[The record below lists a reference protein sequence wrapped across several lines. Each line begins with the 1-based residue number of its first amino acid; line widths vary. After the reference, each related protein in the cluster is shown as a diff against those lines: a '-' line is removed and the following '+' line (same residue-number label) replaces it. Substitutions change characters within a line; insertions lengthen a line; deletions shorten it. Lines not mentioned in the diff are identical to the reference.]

1 MTVTSAA
8 ILLFLVMDPLGNIPF
23 FLSALKNVP
32 AQRQTR
38 IIVRELLIALL
49 ALVLFLFLGRYA
61 LDAMNLSASSL
72 GVAGGVVLMLIALRM
87 IFPTREH
94 VHDKDLSSEPLVVP
108 LAIPAVAGPSSLA
121 LVLLMNAQDP
131 ARWPEWL
138 LAVGA
143 AWLATS
149 VILLFGARL
158 SRVMGRRGLM
168 AMERLM
174 GLILVTIAVQMICLL
189 YTSPSP
195 RDGLL
200 SRMPSS
206 A

>member
-32 AQRQTR
+32 AERQAR
-38 IIVRELLIALL
+38 IIVRELLIALA
-49 ALVLFLFLGRYA
+49 ALLIFLFTGHYL
-61 LDAMNLSASSL
+61 LSALGLSTSSL
-72 GVAGGVVLMLIALRM
+72 GIAGGVVLMLIALRM
-87 IFPTREH
+87 IFPTHEH
-94 VHDKDLSSEPLVVP
+94 VHDEDLSSEPLVVP

-174 GLILVTIAVQMICLL
+174 GLILVTIAVQMMLTGVADFL
-189 YTSPSP
+189 
-195 RDGLL
+195 REQGLI
-200 SRMPSS
+200 
-206 A
+206 AAAA

>member
-32 AQRQTR
+32 AHRQTH

-61 LDAMNLSASSL
+61 MDAMNLSASSL

-94 VHDKDLSSEPLVVP
+94 VHDEDLSSEPLVVP

-143 AWLATS
+143 AWLGTS

-158 SRVMGRRGLM
+158 CRIMGRRGLM

-174 GLILVTIAVQMICLL
+174 GLILVTIAVQMMLTGVADFL
-189 YTSPSP
+189 
-195 RDGLL
+195 REQGL
-200 SRMPSS
+200 MAP
-206 A
+206 AA

>member
-94 VHDKDLSSEPLVVP
+94 VHDEDLSSEPLVVP

-174 GLILVTIAVQMICLL
+174 GLILVTIAVQMMLTGVADFL
-189 YTSPSP
+189 
-195 RDGLL
+195 REQGLI
-200 SRMPSS
+200 
-206 A
+206 AAAA

>member
-32 AQRQTR
+32 VERQTR

-61 LDAMNLSASSL
+61 MDAMNLSASSL

-94 VHDKDLSSEPLVVP
+94 VHDEDLSSEPLVVP

-143 AWLATS
+143 AWLGTS

-158 SRVMGRRGLM
+158 SRIMGRRGLM

-174 GLILVTIAVQMICLL
+174 GLILVTIAVQMMLTGVADFL
-189 YTSPSP
+189 
-195 RDGLL
+195 REQGLL
-200 SRMPSS
+200 AAS

>member
-61 LDAMNLSASSL
+61 LYAMNLSASSL

-94 VHDKDLSSEPLVVP
+94 VHDEDLSSEPLVVP

-149 VILLFGARL
+149 VILVFGAKL
-158 SRVMGRRGLM
+158 SALLGRRGLI

-174 GLILVTIAVQMICLL
+174 GLILVTISVQMILNGVAAFL
-189 YTSPSP
+189 GEQGFS
-195 RDGLL
+195 G
-200 SRMPSS
+200 
-206 A
+206 

>member
-94 VHDKDLSSEPLVVP
+94 VHDEDLSSEPLVVP

-174 GLILVTIAVQMICLL
+174 GLILVTIAVQMMLTGVADFL
-189 YTSPSP
+189 
-195 RDGLL
+195 REQGL
-200 SRMPSS
+200 M
-206 A
+206 AAAA

>member
-94 VHDKDLSSEPLVVP
+94 VHDEDLSSEPLVVP

-174 GLILVTIAVQMICLL
+174 GLILVTIAVRMMLTGVADFLREQ
-189 YTSPSP
+189 
-195 RDGLL
+195 GLI
-200 SRMPSS
+200 
-206 A
+206 AAAA

>member
-32 AQRQTR
+32 VERQTR

-61 LDAMNLSASSL
+61 MDAMNLSASSL

-94 VHDKDLSSEPLVVP
+94 VHDEDLSSEPLVVP

-143 AWLATS
+143 AWLGTS

-158 SRVMGRRGLM
+158 SRLMGRRGLM

-174 GLILVTIAVQMICLL
+174 GLILVTIAVQMMLTGVADFL
-189 YTSPSP
+189 
-195 RDGLL
+195 REQGL
-200 SRMPSS
+200 M
-206 A
+206 AAAA

>member
-32 AQRQTR
+32 AERQTR

-94 VHDKDLSSEPLVVP
+94 VHDEDLSSEPLVVP

-131 ARWPEWL
+131 SRWPEWL

-149 VILLFGARL
+149 VILVFGARL
-158 SRVMGRRGLM
+158 SRLMGRRGLM

-174 GLILVTIAVQMICLL
+174 GLILVTIAVQMMLTGVAEFL
-189 YTSPSP
+189 
-195 RDGLL
+195 REQGLITRL
-200 SRMPSS
+200 S
-206 A
+206 

>member
-61 LDAMNLSASSL
+61 MDAMNLSASSL

-94 VHDKDLSSEPLVVP
+94 VHDEDLSSEPLVVP

-143 AWLATS
+143 AWLGTS

-174 GLILVTIAVQMICLL
+174 GLILVTIAVQMMLTGVADFL
-189 YTSPSP
+189 
-195 RDGLL
+195 REQGLI
-200 SRMPSS
+200 
-206 A
+206 AAAA

>member
-94 VHDKDLSSEPLVVP
+94 VHDEDLSSEPLVGP
-108 LAIPAVAGPSSLA
+108 LASPAVAGPSSLA

-174 GLILVTIAVQMICLL
+174 GLILVTIAVQMMLTGVADFL
-189 YTSPSP
+189 
-195 RDGLL
+195 REQGLI
-200 SRMPSS
+200 
-206 A
+206 AAAA

>member
-1 MTVTSAA
+1 MTVTAAA

-32 AQRQTR
+32 EQRQTR

-49 ALVLFLFLGRYA
+49 ALVLFLFLGSYA
-61 LDAMNLSASSL
+61 LDAMQLSASSL

-94 VHDKDLSSEPLVVP
+94 VHDEDLSSEPLVVP

-121 LVLLMNAQDP
+121 MVLLMNSQDP
-131 ARWPEWL
+131 SRWPEWL
-138 LAVGA
+138 LAVFA
-143 AWLATS
+143 AWVATS

-158 SRVMGRRGLM
+158 SRLLGRRGLA

-174 GLILVTIAVQMICLL
+174 GLILVTIAVQMMLTGVAEFL
-189 YTSPSP
+189 
-195 RDGLL
+195 REQGLV
-200 SRMPSS
+200 
-206 A
+206 AA

>member
-94 VHDKDLSSEPLVVP
+94 VHDEDLSSEPLVVP

-131 ARWPEWL
+131 TRWPEWL

-174 GLILVTIAVQMICLL
+174 GLILVTIAVQMMLTGVADFL
-189 YTSPSP
+189 
-195 RDGLL
+195 REQGLI
-200 SRMPSS
+200 S
-206 A
+206 AAA

>member
-32 AQRQTR
+32 AERQTR

-94 VHDKDLSSEPLVVP
+94 VHDEDLSSEPLVVP

-131 ARWPEWL
+131 SRWPEWL

-149 VILLFGARL
+149 VILVFGARL
-158 SRVMGRRGLM
+158 SRLMGRRGLM

-174 GLILVTIAVQMICLL
+174 GLILVTIAVQMMLTGVAEFL
-189 YTSPSP
+189 
-195 RDGLL
+195 REQGLITRL
-200 SRMPSS
+200 N
-206 A
+206 